1 MASKLP
7 ASSQAAE
14 RMRRYRKRRRNG
26 LRCVRLDLHQTEI
39 DALIKRGLLPKQHRE
54 RMEAIELAVMV
65 LICRVL
71 NSCCATED
79 LSLENLG

>member
-26 LRCVRLDLHQTEI
+26 LRCVRLGLHETEI
-39 DALIKRGLLPKQHRE
+39 DAPFKRGLLPEQHRD
-54 RMEAIELAVMV
+54 RMEAIEQALWSSFA
-65 LICRVL
+65 
-71 NSCCATED
+71 AF
-79 LSLENLG
+79 